1 MKDEKQEDIYDMMPF
16 IALIHNISKNK
27 IKYSKENIPEFNI
40 FPSGRYL
47 MKIYDFENL
56 SQDDL
61 ANLYGQSKGTVAKSL
76 KKLEDEGY
84 IEREADPENRRKYIL
99 KTTQKGNELVPR
111 VRKLLKEWE
120 DEVGISD
127 LDDETKEKIK
137 EIARKSAK
145 LIND

>member
-1 MKDEKQEDIYDMMPF
+1 M
-16 IALIHNISKNK
+16 
-27 IKYSKENIPEFNI
+27 IPNFFCN
-40 FPSGRYL
+40 
-47 MKIYDFENL
+47 
-56 SQDDL
+56 DL

-76 KKLEDEGY
+76 KKLEEEGY
-84 IEREADPENRRKYIL
+84 IKREADPENRRKYIL

-137 EIARKSAK
+137 EIARFVGWDGTKDEKSRK
-145 LIND
+145 QKE